1 MRKRLR
7 QPHQIPLVVCGCIL
21 IVGCSILALDEGDF
35 DADAIPGDY
44 SAIYADLELGSGAA
58 LISPDPA
65 FVFDLEFTADGRF
78 SGRLTFPE
86 PLPDR
91 FGGLWGGGTTPVGA
105 AGGGPGGMETGYQ
118 RGKIQAESMLDEHRN
133 HAGSLPLIGVN
144 TFLNPQPAAT
154 FDMELARSTEAEKQ
168 SQISRLGEFQSRHS
182 EQSANAL
189 QRLRAA
195 ATNDENVFTELMQ
208 AVRYCSLG
216 QITHTFFEV
225 GGQYRRNM

>member
-86 PLPDR
+86 PLPER
-91 FGGLWGGGTTPVGA
+91 FGDLVWGGPPPFDAPVSGTWELRDDRVHLGGA
-105 AGGGPGGMETGYQ
+105 N
-118 RGKIQAESMLDEHRN
+118 IS
-133 HAGSLPLIGVN
+133 
-144 TFLNPQPAAT
+144 FLNVLVFYGNGPVSINEFGVSPNG
-154 FDMELARSTEAEKQ
+154 ELSFGD
-168 SQISRLGEFQSRHS
+168 GECLTGEVDGVFQD
-182 EQSANAL
+182 L
-189 QRLRAA
+189 LL
-195 ATNDENVFTELMQ
+195 DYFMM
-208 AVRYCSLG
+208 
-216 QITHTFFEV
+216 V
-225 GGQYRRNM
+225 GLCKKGAWSGG